1 MEIAEYSIQ
10 KTEDFFNSINLPKTL
25 RELGINDKSNFHIM
39 AEKSLRDGAGNTYF
53 PLSLEDILEILDNA
67 Y

>member
-1 MEIAEYSIQ
+1 MS
-10 KTEDFFNSINLPKTL
+10 
-25 RELGINDKSNFHIM
+25 
-39 AEKSLRDGAGNTYF
+39 EKSLRDGAGNTYF